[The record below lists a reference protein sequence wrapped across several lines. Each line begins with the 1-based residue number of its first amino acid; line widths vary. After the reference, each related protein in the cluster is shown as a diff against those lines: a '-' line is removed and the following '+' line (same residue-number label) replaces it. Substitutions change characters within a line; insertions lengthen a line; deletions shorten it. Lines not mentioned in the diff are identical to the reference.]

1 MTRQL
6 TELVIS
12 NFRSIKGQIS
22 IPLDAPIVL
31 IHGANGAGK
40 TSIASA
46 LELALTGDVA
56 ALRRSDDD
64 VQNHLVN
71 RDATSAE
78 IELRVAGGART
89 EAKMSIAG
97 GTISGKAL
105 LDANGRTFFADRCY
119 LSQSTLGRLLD
130 IYQAPASRDPTNTP
144 LTNFVKNLLGLDQL
158 EALIDGL
165 HAAGHKA
172 RMSKLSADFDRA
184 DQLQGRLEGEQRE
197 HDAL

>member
-78 IELRVAGGART
+78 IELRVTGGART
-89 EAKMSIAG
+89 EVMS
-97 GTISGKAL
+97 S
-105 LDANGRTFFADRCY
+105 
-119 LSQSTLGRLLD
+119 
-130 IYQAPASRDPTNTP
+130 APSW
-144 LTNFVKNLLGLDQL
+144 
-158 EALIDGL
+158 
-165 HAAGHKA
+165 
-172 RMSKLSADFDRA
+172 
-184 DQLQGRLEGEQRE
+184 
-197 HDAL
+197 